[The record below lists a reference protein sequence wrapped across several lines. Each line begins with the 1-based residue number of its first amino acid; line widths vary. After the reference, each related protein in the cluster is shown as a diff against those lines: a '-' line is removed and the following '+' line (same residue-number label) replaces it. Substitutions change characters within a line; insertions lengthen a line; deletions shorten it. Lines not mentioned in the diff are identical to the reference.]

1 MRKTLLL
8 ALALILSI
16 MNFSSLTCLAEGEEA
31 DPWVV
36 ESYAAFADIRP
47 DGSMKIEEY
56 IAYRFTE
63 DFPGTLKRR
72 MDTFA
77 ASRLDELSIY
87 SVEELDM
94 EDIRNSRKEAIQQE
108 DYNVNYDID
117 YGLVNGIDITLG
129 EEDKSRILV
138 FEYTLHDL
146 VGIYKDMALLD
157 WTFMNDVDSQE
168 IEDIFISINIPKG
181 GSLDTIHSTL
191 LGPLYSQELKDAN
204 TISYEARLMD
214 QGRSLSITMLMPTSI
229 IPDGRKTI
237 DNEITQKVLSSM
249 EEYEKEI
256 EAARKDYE
264 TRHLTIDLLTFITIG
279 VIVVVGIYLYF
290 RYDKDP
296 KLATKPSHINELP
309 ADYYTPAELGV
320 FMNKGKVRPDYIVA
334 TLMDLINRGYL
345 NIEPSED
352 DKYILSK
359 NPDANGNQLKAH
371 EEYLLAWIFDDF
383 GEDSTEVSVTQIE
396 KWFSDRAYRERY
408 NYKYK
413 TWSDLVVKQAS
424 KWKFFENVGVA
435 KLYGLLLGILTA
447 IPGIIL
453 YTLEARING
462 VVIIGLSMILM
473 IYSQLIQKR
482 TEFGAINRTQWLAF
496 KKYVKEASVVQLPRP
511 ELDQWERFLAY
522 AIPIKMVDVMIE
534 QFQLIYDANT
544 LKDKRLSLLHG
555 DNIDRTLYW
564 INSLST
570 GDGLRERL
578 LGPFRFSGFKALKMT
593 KKG

>member
-1 MRKTLLL
+1 MKKTFILT
-8 ALALILSI
+8 LALILALMS
-16 MNFSSLTCLAEGEEA
+16 FSTLACLAEGEEA
-31 DPWVV
+31 DPWFI

-56 IAYRFTE
+56 ISYRFAE

-77 ASRLDELSIY
+77 ASGLDELSIY
-87 SVEELDM
+87 SVEELDT
-94 EDIRNSRKEAIQQE
+94 EDIRKSKKEPIQEE
-108 DYNVNYDID
+108 DYIVNHDQD

-129 EEDKSRILV
+129 EGDKSSILV

-157 WTFMNDVDSQE
+157 WTFLDDVDSQG
-168 IEDIFISINIPKG
+168 IEDIFISIDIPKG

-191 LGPLYSQELKDAN
+191 FGPLYNQEHKEGN

-214 QGRSLSITMLMPTSI
+214 QGRSLSLTVLMPISI

-237 DNEITQKVLSSM
+237 ENEITQNVLSGM

-264 TRHLTIDLLTFITIG
+264 TRQLTIDLLTYITIG
-279 VIVVVGIYLYF
+279 LIVAVGIYLYF

-296 KLATKPSHINELP
+296 KLADKPSHINELP

-320 FMNKGKVRPDYIVA
+320 FMNRGRVRVDYIVA
-334 TLMDLINRGYL
+334 TLMDLVNRGYL
-345 NIEPSED
+345 NLKPSED
-352 DKYILSK
+352 EKYILSK
-359 NPDANGNQLKAH
+359 KPDTEGQRLKAH

-383 GEDSTEVSVTQIE
+383 GEDSSEVSIVQIE
-396 KWFSDRAYRERY
+396 KWFKDPAYRERY
-408 NYKYK
+408 KYKYK
-413 TWSDLVVKQAS
+413 TWSDLVEKQAS
-424 KWKFFENVGVA
+424 KWKFFENLGVV

-462 VVIIGLSMILM
+462 IVIIGLSVILM
-473 IYSQLIQKR
+473 MYSQLIQKR
-482 TEFGAINRTQWLAF
+482 TEFGAINRYQWLGF
-496 KKYVKEASVVQLPRP
+496 KKYVKEASSVQLPRP

-522 AIPIKMVDVMIE
+522 AMPLDVVDVMIE
-534 QFQLIYDANT
+534 QLHLIYDANA
-544 LKDKRLSLLHG
+544 LKEKRLSLLHSE
-555 DNIDRTLYW
+555 NIDKTLYW
-564 INSLST
+564 INSLGT
-570 GDGLRERL
+570 GDGLWERL
-578 LGPFRFSGFKALKMT
+578 LGSFKFPGFKAFRTT

>member
-1 MRKTLLL
+1 M
-8 ALALILSI
+8 
-16 MNFSSLTCLAEGEEA
+16 
-31 DPWVV
+31 
-36 ESYAAFADIRP
+36 
-47 DGSMKIEEY
+47 
-56 IAYRFTE
+56 
-63 DFPGTLKRR
+63 
-72 MDTFA
+72 
-77 ASRLDELSIY
+77 
-87 SVEELDM
+87 SV
-94 EDIRNSRKEAIQQE
+94 
-108 DYNVNYDID
+108 
-117 YGLVNGIDITLG
+117 
-129 EEDKSRILV
+129 
-138 FEYTLHDL
+138 
-146 VGIYKDMALLD
+146 
-157 WTFMNDVDSQE
+157 
-168 IEDIFISINIPKG
+168 P
-181 GSLDTIHSTL
+181 
-191 LGPLYSQELKDAN
+191 
-204 TISYEARLMD
+204 
-214 QGRSLSITMLMPTSI
+214 
-229 IPDGRKTI
+229 
-237 DNEITQKVLSSM
+237 
-249 EEYEKEI
+249 
-256 EAARKDYE
+256 
-264 TRHLTIDLLTFITIG
+264 
-279 VIVVVGIYLYF
+279 
-290 RYDKDP
+290 
-296 KLATKPSHINELP
+296 
-309 ADYYTPAELGV
+309 
-320 FMNKGKVRPDYIVA
+320 
-334 TLMDLINRGYL
+334 
-345 NIEPSED
+345 
-352 DKYILSK
+352 LSK
-359 NPDANGNQLKAH
+359 NPDANGHQLKAH